1 MNARRGTRPIALSPR
16 AQRRLLLELLA
27 VNAAALLALGW
38 LPVDGQ
44 ATALAATAL
53 ALMLAALP

>member
-1 MNARRGTRPIALSPR
+1 MNARRVPRPSVR
-16 AQRRLLLELLA
+16 APRRLLLALLA

-44 ATALAATAL
+44 ATALGATAL
-53 ALMLAALP
+53 ALLLASLP